1 MPSITQNTWNEWNV
15 LSSSIRQGYV
25 TTGELDDIITTLN
38 GGEYNPAQL
47 SEVLEQLPE
56 MVEVKNLKYETTEV
70 MYKSKTL
77 FNGEDIRTGIPEP
90 NHTISSQI
98 NSNVGQ
104 GVATKTKTVQTNRV
118 LNMSKDAT
126 TGKATIS
133 DELFKYRGGSPTPT
147 RAKMVAANIASGVV
161 AAGVG
166 ISAGKTVASTLY
178 NLNPD
183 FFNSHNMETLNPY
196 FWSSLTSD
204 GDTVVD
210 SLINVLVGIDEN
222 TGNPQLYANQDM
234 VAYLMSYMAN
244 EGVFDNGSG
253 ITVFDPDLSHYQ
265 PFSFSSFPYGSGSEF
280 ITNAPNRYGYIEGDG
295 PFYAIR
301 QPTDEQG
308 YSFVWVC
315 SPNIFRCSTSGG
327 SSEAHDANHAEYR
340 EGYPFYLMN
349 YQFKMDLNS
358 ACAYLALTPENTS
371 PQLCCSDII
380 VNSTFTP
387 STTPEGISNQESEKP
402 FDTSSL
408 TDYTDIDAT
417 RQALQNQYPE
427 WWDNR
432 VEFSP
437 DGETTMVYIPIA
449 FPTGGTT
456 AQPTTEGATQAQ
468 PAPQIDQKGDNATEE
483 AVKSLIDM
491 LTKNSP
497 ALNPD
502 VDTPASIGGAS
513 PNEFNTG
520 TGSTPAIVTPT
531 GSASALWK
539 IYNPSQ
545 SELDTFG
552 AWLWSPNFVDQLLK
566 VFNDPMQAIIG
577 LHKIF
582 CTPSV
587 SGSGVI
593 KVGYLS
599 SNATA
604 NYVDDQYVDVD
615 CGSVDLYEFY
625 GNVFDYEP
633 FTRLQLFL
641 PFIGFVGLSTS
652 DCTRGKIKVKY
663 RVDVLTGQCLAT
675 VSVVRDMHENI
686 LYTYAG
692 NCAVQY
698 PVSSGSYVGIIG
710 GLLGIAGTIA
720 SGGALAPVAIG
731 AMAGIGGIHTDV
743 KHSGSIQGSAGA
755 MGCKT
760 PYLVI
765 ERPQT
770 AMPNNGELIE
780 GLPQNETVTLGS
792 CSGFVKVKKATYNIS
807 ALDVELDMIKS
818 LLENGV
824 YI

>member
-1 MPSITQNTWNEWNV
+1 MHSVTQETWNTWNT
-15 LSSSIRQGYV
+15 LSEGIRQGYA
-25 TTGELDDIITTLN
+25 TTGEFDEIITTLN
-38 GGEYNPAQL
+38 GGEYNPAQISQIL
-47 SEVLEQLPE
+47 DQLPE
-56 MVEVKNLKYETTEV
+56 MVEIKNANGDVINRVYKSNTLYDGSSVTSGVTEV
-70 MYKSKTL
+70 GTS
-77 FNGEDIRTGIPEP
+77 IPQ
-90 NHTISSQI
+90 QI

-104 GVATKTKTVQTNRV
+104 GVATKSQTIQTQRV
-118 LNMSKDAT
+118 MTMTKDAT

-133 DELFKYRGGSPTPT
+133 DELFKYRGGSSTPT
-147 RAKMVAANIASGVV
+147 RTKMVLGNIASGVV

-234 VAYLMSYMAN
+234 VAYLMSYMAS

-253 ITVFDPDLSHYQ
+253 HTVVDPDLSYY
-265 PFSFSSFPYGSGSEF
+265 PSFGFGQFPYNGSEF
-280 ITNAPNRYGYIEGDG
+280 LTNAPNRYGYLSGTQPIYAFKTATGSQGD
-295 PFYAIR
+295 FA
-301 QPTDEQG
+301 
-308 YSFVWVC
+308 VWVC
-315 SPNIFRCSTSGG
+315 SPNDFMWSMTGG
-327 SSEAHDANHAEYR
+327 QGNAQPANHVEYVD
-340 EGYPFYLMN
+340 GYPFYMINLYFN
-349 YQFKMDLNS
+349 ADINS
-358 ACAYLALTPENTS
+358 ACVYLPVVPDNQS
-371 PQLCCSDII
+371 PQLSCSDII

-387 STTPEGISNQESEKP
+387 STAPEGISNQESEKP

-408 TDYTDIDAT
+408 TDYSDIDAT

-456 AQPTTEGATQAQ
+456 AQPTTEGATQNQ
-468 PAPQIDQKGDNATEE
+468 PAPQIDQKGENATEK

-513 PNEFNTG
+513 PNDFNTG
-520 TGSTPAIVTPT
+520 TGSTPAVVTPT

-552 AWLWSPNFVDQLLK
+552 AWLWSSNFVDQLLK

-593 KVGYLS
+593 KVGYLA

-604 NYVDDQYVDVD
+604 NYVDDQYVNVD

-663 RVDVLTGQCLAT
+663 RVDVLTGQCLAN

-720 SGGALAPVAIG
+720 SGGALAPVAIASMKG
-731 AMAGIGGIHTDV
+731 VGGMHTDV

-755 MGCKT
+755 MGCKK

-818 LLENGV
+818 LLESGV